1 MEVNAFIEHLRIKY
15 NYSDEL
21 VSFLKKA
28 LPSIIDYYGEQ
39 RKDFIFEALDNCEIH
54 VQKEK
59 EDTEQYLNE
68 YFCAEE
74 EYNPPTMV
82 AAGFHHD
89 RLIKTDNG
97 ISKKSIVYLI
107 TNNLGIYRPF
117 DFENKNY
124 MSALIHELCHA
135 IKGYG
140 KLNIVG
146 NQVITSSGLMKH
158 YSIYD
163 EKSGTFVETGS
174 KNVGLEEAL
183 NSYDEVSI
191 MSMITGKQFECTGY
205 ATMERLIAQILENNP
220 DLASIIK
227 KSQFS
232 GGDEWIEYLGKE
244 NSDFLSEKFQD
255 LVEITYSNLSADASK
270 QMRFKIEKRFTAE
283 YCLKLFA
290 ELKIDYETSKK
301 IYEQAIK
308 SQELLDMIQ
317 REKGKE
323 IDRKLDQYVN
333 IEQATNAMGDLGL
346 YDEEEKKKKLEEL
359 YKEFEEYVEDNPEM
373 SGSKK
378 YK

>member
-1 MEVNAFIEHLRIKY
+1 MEVNEFIEHLRIKY

-28 LPSIIDYYGEQ
+28 LPSIIAYYGEQ
-39 RKDFIFEALDNCEIH
+39 RKDIIFEALDNCEIH

-68 YFCAEE
+68 YFGVEDK
-74 EYNPPTMV
+74 YNPPSMV

-89 RLIKTDNG
+89 RLMKTDNG

-117 DFENKNY
+117 DFENENS

-146 NQVITSSGLMKH
+146 NQVITSSGLMIH
-158 YSIYD
+158 YSTYD
-163 EKSGTFVETGS
+163 EKNGTFVETGS

-205 ATMERLIAQILENNP
+205 ATMERLISQILENNP
-220 DLASIIK
+220 DLASVIK

-232 GGDEWIEYLGKE
+232 GGDEWIGYLGKE

-301 IYEQAIK
+301 IYEQASK
-308 SQELLDMIQ
+308 SHELLDIIQ
-317 REKGKE
+317 KEKRKE
-323 IDRKLDQYVN
+323 IDRELDKYANGERLIN
-333 IEQATNAMGDLGL
+333 IQADMGMVS
-346 YDEEEKKKKLEEL
+346 EEKKKKKIEEL
-359 YKEFEEYVEDNPEM
+359 YKEFDEFVEDNPEIV
-373 SGSKK
+373 SSKK
-378 YK
+378 IK